1 MFAPA
6 INRNP
11 RRQQTARTMSL
22 PAPVGGWNARDPQAL
37 MKEDEAVLLD
47 NFFPLE
53 SSVVMRKGSA
63 NHATGMTG
71 TIETLATWEGQT
83 GTNKLFAAVG
93 TNIYDA
99 SSAGAV
105 GAAVVASMT
114 NGRWQ
119 CVNLSVGGSSYLY
132 MVNGADSP
140 RLYDGTTW
148 TAITGASSP
157 AITGVTTT
165 SLIHVNLFKRRLYF
179 VETSSCSVWYLPV
192 DSVGGAATEL
202 DFGPLMK
209 RGGYMMAM
217 GSWTVDAGEG
227 VDDYAVFITSEG
239 EAIVFKGSDPSSAA
253 DWALVGVYE
262 VGRPIGRRC
271 MVKFAGD
278 ILLITYDGLVP
289 LSKALTT
296 SRTSRIALTDKISEA
311 MNDAAVTYGSVYGWQ
326 TIVYPEASMVL
337 LNIPLSTTISQQFV
351 MNSNTGAWCSFS
363 GWNAACFATL
373 RGVLYFGTANKVM
386 KAWSGTADIS
396 ANVNASGLQ
405 AFHYFGN
412 RTQLKHWT
420 EVRPILARDN
430 NAGVL
435 LGLNTDFDTTTPSGV
450 PSFTATTSSVWD
462 TTLWDGGTWGGD
474 LSIEKGWQTPSIS
487 GTGYC
492 AGLYLKASSNVA
504 ELRWIATDYVWVP
517 GGVI

>member
-11 RRQQTARTMSL
+11 RKQQIARTMSL
-22 PAPVGGWNARDPQAL
+22 PAPTGGWNARDPLAL
-37 MKEDEAVLLD
+37 MAKEDAVILK
-47 NFFPLE
+47 NMFPLE
-53 SSVVMRKGSA
+53 SSVMNRKGSA
-63 NHATGMTG
+63 SHATGITG
-71 TIETLATWEGQT
+71 TVETLATYEAQG
-83 GTNKLFAAVG
+83 GTRKLFAAAG

-105 GAAVVASMT
+105 GAAAVNSLT

-119 CVNLSVGGSSYLY
+119 CVNISVASTSYLY

-140 RLYDGTTW
+140 RLYDGASW

-165 SLIHVNLFKRRLYF
+165 GLIHVNLFKRRLFF
-179 VETSSCSVWYLPV
+179 VQANSMLVWYLPV
-192 DSVGGAATEL
+192 DSVGGAANSL
-202 DFGPLMK
+202 DFGPLAK
-209 RGGYMMAM
+209 KGGYMMAM

-271 MVKFAGD
+271 MMKFAGD

-296 SRTSRIALTDKISEA
+296 SRASRISLTDKISEA
-311 MNDAAVTYGSVYGWQ
+311 MSDAAVTYGSIYGWQ
-326 TIVYPEASMVL
+326 TVVYPEASML
-337 LNIPLSTTISQQFV
+337 LMNVPLSTTVSKQFV
-351 MNSNTGAWCSFS
+351 MNTATGAWCHFED
-363 GWNAACFATL
+363 WDAACWAVQN
-373 RGVLYFGTANKVM
+373 GVLYYGTSTKVM
-386 KAWSGTADIS
+386 KAWTTNADSG
-396 ANVNASGLQ
+396 ANIDFQGLQ

-412 RTQLKHWT
+412 RTQLKLFT
-420 EVRPILARDN
+420 EVRPLISQNSVTGL
-430 NAGVL
+430 L
-435 LGLNTDFDTTTPSGV
+435 LGLSADFDQTEPSGV
-450 PSFTATTSSVWD
+450 PSSTASSAGIWDTSVWD
-462 TTLWDGGTWGGD
+462 GATWGGD
-474 LSIEKGWQTPSIS
+474 LEIQKGWQTPSVT
-487 GTGYC
+487 GVGYC
-492 AGLYLKASSNVA
+492 AALHIKGASDVA
-504 ELRWIATDYVWVP
+504 EFRWIATDFAWQS